1 MVKYNI
7 AFVISQSKAKFP
19 YAEAVTSKNI
29 YIRFHGP
36 KDVYASAYTDKM
48 LKDFAKKFKA
58 RIKEDI
64 IYGCFSTMMC
74 MLMLKQ
80 CEKTYANDGI
90 KQIVKRE
97 TTNVKISIQ
106 VETQIAP

>member
-1 MVKYNI
+1 MAEESLTLMAKYNI

-58 RIKEDI
+58 RIKEGHYLWVFFNNDVHA
-64 IYGCFSTMMC
+64 YALSNAKKL
-74 MLMLKQ
+74 MLMM
-80 CEKTYANDGI
+80 E
-90 KQIVKRE
+90 
-97 TTNVKISIQ
+97 
-106 VETQIAP
+106 